1 MMVPEQVKLPLLKTA
16 AAHGADDTVLPPMMR
31 CGPSSAALAAA
42 GTAST
47 PVRAVAR
54 EATAMRMRTPGSFRF
69 RRCGGG
75 HRSRVRSS
83 AAHPLSW
90 SWWRSRS
97 RSPAQRARRR
107 AADTGRWVDR
117 RPYRVGFARSP
128 LRGPPNCAPTQSGV
142 PVARVV
148 VDVMLKP
155 EILDP
160 QGQAVANALPRLG
173 VGTISS
179 VRIGRRIEIE
189 FDGEPDLE
197 TAREIADKLL
207 ANPVIEDF
215 SIRVEEPAGDTAQMS
230 S

>member
-1 MMVPEQVKLPLLKTA
+1 M
-16 AAHGADDTVLPPMMR
+16 
-31 CGPSSAALAAA
+31 
-42 GTAST
+42 
-47 PVRAVAR
+47 
-54 EATAMRMRTPGSFRF
+54 
-69 RRCGGG
+69 
-75 HRSRVRSS
+75 
-83 AAHPLSW
+83 
-90 SWWRSRS
+90 
-97 RSPAQRARRR
+97 
-107 AADTGRWVDR
+107 
-117 RPYRVGFARSP
+117 
-128 LRGPPNCAPTQSGV
+128 
-142 PVARVV
+142 ARVV

-173 VGTISS
+173 VGAISS

-215 SIRVEEPAGDTAQMS
+215 SIRVEQPAGDTAQMS